1 MGRPCK
7 TLSAVVI
14 RERDDCEF
22 SFPHAGDPSGQ
33 AHLSEAADPSD
44 GPGRDREPGNNPCSC

>member
-7 TLSAVVI
+7 TLPAVVI

-22 SFPHAGDPSGQ
+22 SFLTPEIHQ
-33 AHLSEAADPSD
+33 AKPI
-44 GPGRDREPGNNPCSC
+44 